1 MRENRTYGSEGGAAG
16 FNRLFLPL
24 YPTPTPGALLCP
36 AGQTVPDNSSRRVD
50 RVHHLFFLMNSDVN
64 TKDVWHGQTYV
75 KRTPTC
81 LAYELVIG
89 NTADRAE
96 TPGTTKILK
105 VLVAAVSGRK
115 RIIIKGCSL
124 SAIFS

>member
-1 MRENRTYGSEGGAAG
+1 
-16 FNRLFLPL
+16 
-24 YPTPTPGALLCP
+24 
-36 AGQTVPDNSSRRVD
+36 
-50 RVHHLFFLMNSDVN
+50 MNSDVN

-81 LAYELVIG
+81 HAYELGRG
-89 NTADRAE
+89 NTTDRAE

-105 VLVAAVSGRK
+105 VLVVGLCARK